1 MSMYIYIYIYRK
13 YREKIKD
20 TWRQLNH
27 PILFALCNPW
37 SSWLQPSLPGSGI
50 SLSTS
55 WSRQDITV
63 KHVTSFS
70 GNIWKQ
76 SRWTLT
82 TYNSLDFFLGG
93 AKLFNLCFFWNV
105 PETKNSCTF
114 KTEISFK
121 HPNILFFSTLTSWWQ
136 PRCPGPGRTSS
147 KGSKSISGGSAWQQT
162 PELELDGFRV
172 KIRSRSLVK
181 NKVFHPYQL

>member
-1 MSMYIYIYIYRK
+1 MSMYIYIYIYIGHLGK
-13 YREKIKD
+13 KIKD

-27 PILFALCNPW
+27 PILFTPCNPW

-82 TYNSLDFFLGG
+82 TYNSLDLFLWGGLSYSTCFFLKCSGNK
-93 AKLFNLCFFWNV
+93 KLLYLQNRNFLQASQHLIFL
-105 PETKNSCTF
+105 
-114 KTEISFK
+114 
-121 HPNILFFSTLTSWWQ
+121 HPHITVATPL
-136 PRCPGPGRTSS
+136 PRT
-147 KGSKSISGGSAWQQT
+147 GSY
-162 PELELDGFRV
+162 LL
-172 KIRSRSLVK
+172 
-181 NKVFHPYQL
+181 